1 MQISYLTDAYFWGDN
16 QNFPTKQVFDN
27 ITFLTD
33 YTQCNANFTN
43 NSSALF
49 YFKGPEVPKYFK
61 VVNKGIISYYKV
73 DTIESYLKGDSDIT
87 VTLKC
92 SVDIYTTFLL
102 PNWNS
107 FLNIDFEFCRSP
119 YLTKLSFLANND
131 DMKDFESQ
139 SVDKIYG
146 LDVNYSTKNRVN
158 NKVCEL
164 WFRADNLNSYINIA
178 SNKYAVF
185 AIDWTQNLE
194 VKKAIPSSSDS
205 AYNWENLGQKVG
217 ENNIVGSYVFI
228 PIVPKSF
235 NDSVKYVEKNA
246 DGSNDLHGYSTNVNN
261 GFNEIYKELIRDE
274 QQGQWSGK
282 FQGIFEGPPFMF
294 RKCDVIINYHNKKF
308 VGYLMEAIG
317 SMEFKNIYLP
327 KLCGDYNIE
336 TLFKLPRPYTS
347 ELRNVYAIN
356 SVKIKLG
363 ESNLNLGYLYFLNY
377 IANQKRPTN
386 QKTNNG
392 SYSLEVAFANQ
403 FVGYLTNNW
412 EYISYETDRNNLGDT
427 FYRSY
432 DVKLEVNKLG
442 VIKYNQ
448 NLPSINNSYSDWVRS
463 NQNTWDTG
471 YNSNIGSSVLNSLVG
486 IAQIG
491 LGTISWP
498 FTMAT
503 SAIGA
508 TQTINSIAGGAIQGE
523 MMKAKKRDAQNTTT
537 KVQPTPVENLTNFLK
552 LGIINSSSFDNQN
565 WLIYEY
571 TGYETDIIKMINNQ
585 VYYKNYYG
593 YVVGKIEDTSKP
605 YTDLNNECGYYEMC
619 GESLVTNLLKFVA
632 ETNTTYIPN
641 HEIYDFL
648 FNLCSSGFRL
658 WRARIVGGT
667 YINGRQ
673 RATTNKIF
681 QS

>member
-33 YTQCNANFTN
+33 YTQCNATFTN

-49 YFKGPEVPKYFK
+49 YFKGLVVPKYFK

-73 DTIESYLKGDSDIT
+73 DTIESYLKCDSDVT

-102 PNWNS
+102 PNWNK

-119 YLTKLSFLANND
+119 YLTNLSFLTDND
-131 DMKDFESQ
+131 IKDFEAQ

-146 LDVNYSTKNRVN
+146 CYLSRNAE
-158 NKVCEL
+158 CEL
-164 WFRADNLNSYINIA
+164 WVPPTPTSPTQIKYLV

-194 VKKAIPSSSDS
+194 VKKSGDLLANR
-205 AYNWENLGQKVG
+205 YNWENLGQKVG
-217 ENNIVGSYVFI
+217 ENNIAGSYVFI
-228 PIVPKSF
+228 PIVPSS
-235 NDSVKYVEKNA
+235 NQVKYYEYNNGNRTFIY
-246 DGSNDLHGYSTNVNN
+246 DTDVNN
-261 GFNEIYKELIRDE
+261 GFNDIYKELIRDE
-274 QQGQWSGK
+274 QQGNWSGK
-282 FQGIFEGPPFMF
+282 FQGIFEGPPYQF

-317 SMEFKNIYLP
+317 SMSFKNIYLP
-327 KLCGDYNIE
+327 KLCGDYNTE
-336 TLFKLPRPYTS
+336 TLFKLPRPYTT
-347 ELRNVYAIN
+347 ELKNAYAIN
-356 SVKIKLG
+356 TVKIKIG
-363 ESNLNLGYLYFLNY
+363 ENNLNLGYLYFLNY

-386 QKTNNG
+386 QKTNQG
-392 SYSLEVAFANQ
+392 SYSLEVSFANQ
-403 FVGYLTNNW
+403 FIA
-412 EYISYETDRNNLGDT
+412 YISNNSQFNNSLGAFDA
-427 FYRSY
+427 
-432 DVKLEVNKLG
+432 KLEVNKLG
-442 VIKYNQ
+442 VVKYNQ
-448 NLPSINNSYSDWVRS
+448 NLPSIRNSYSDWVRE
-463 NQNTWDTG
+463 NQNSWDTG
-471 YNSNIGSSVLNSLVG
+471 YNANIGSNVLNSLIG

-508 TQTINSIAGGAIQGE
+508 TQSISSIAGGAIQGE
-523 MMKAKKRDAQNTTT
+523 MMKAKKRDAQHTTT
-537 KVQPTPVENLTNFLK
+537 KVQPTPVENLTNILK
-552 LGIINSSSFDNQN
+552 LGVVDTNNFLGGAGSN
-565 WLIYEY
+565 WLTYEY
-571 TGYETDIIKMINNQ
+571 TGYEIDIIKMINNQ

-593 YVVGKIEDTSKP
+593 YVVGKIEDTSKQ

-619 GESLVTNLLKFVA
+619 GESLVANLLKFVA